1 MTSRASD
8 GEELE
13 GAEGRGRGRW
23 KVSSESEEGGTY
35 HNGKP
40 AKELYKEDA
49 KVGDAEERGAER
61 VRMELGETCHNDKPG
76 RSDGDGG

>member
-13 GAEGRGRGRW
+13 GAEGRGRGSW
-23 KVSSESEEGGTY
+23 KVSSESEDY

-40 AKELYKEDA
+40 GQKIVEIGCKRW
-49 KVGDAEERGAER
+49 GCRGERCRESEGGAR
-61 VRMELGETCHNDKPG
+61 RDLPQ
-76 RSDGDGG
+76 

>member
-13 GAEGRGRGRW
+13 RAEGRGRGRW
-23 KVSSESEEGGTY
+23 KGSSENGEGGTY

-40 AKELYKEDA
+40 GPKNGIK
-49 KVGDAEERGAER
+49 R
-61 VRMELGETCHNDKPG
+61 T
-76 RSDGDGG
+76 

>member
-13 GAEGRGRGRW
+13 GARW

-40 AKELYKEDA
+40 GQKR
-49 KVGDAEERGAER
+49 VQRG
-61 VRMELGETCHNDKPG
+61 C
-76 RSDGDGG
+76 

>member
-8 GEELE
+8 GEEPE

-23 KVSSESEEGGTY
+23 RVSSESGEGGTY

-40 AKELYKEDA
+40 GQKM
-49 KVGDAEERGAER
+49 V
-61 VRMELGETCHNDKPG
+61 
-76 RSDGDGG
+76 

>member
-13 GAEGRGRGRW
+13 GAEGRDRGRW
-23 KVSSESEEGGTY
+23 KVSSEGEKGGTY

-40 AKELYKEDA
+40 DQKI
-49 KVGDAEERGAER
+49 VERGCKRWRCRGER
-61 VRMELGETCHNDKPG
+61 CRESE
-76 RSDGDGG
+76 DGARRDLPQ

>member
-40 AKELYKEDA
+40 GQRI
-49 KVGDAEERGAER
+49 V
-61 VRMELGETCHNDKPG
+61 
-76 RSDGDGG
+76 